1 MSIYD
6 KISNAQETTWLTDGI
21 AEAEAKSIIE
31 LAKISAKIE
40 RRRLELNMTQKEFAA
55 YMNVSQGMVSR
66 WESRE
71 YNFTIKTLNEICQ
84 KLNLHLQLDL
94 TPVIGKQNYTVL
106 KWNSE
111 STQNNKQ
118 NNWVKY
124 IKIRRLLHNG
134 TEFNSYRNRITRCF
148 RCKTYRRQHH
158 CRYRK

>member
-1 MSIYD
+1 
-6 KISNAQETTWLTDGI
+6 
-21 AEAEAKSIIE
+21 
-31 LAKISAKIE
+31 
-40 RRRLELNMTQKEFAA
+40 
-55 YMNVSQGMVSR
+55 MVSR

-94 TPVIGKQNYTVL
+94 TPVIGKQHYTVL

-124 IKIRRLLHNG
+124 IRDKEAIA
-134 TEFNSYRNRITRCF
+134 
-148 RCKTYRRQHH
+148 
-158 CRYRK
+158 

>member
-21 AEAEAKSIIE
+21 AEAAAKSIIE

-124 IKIRRLLHNG
+124 IKDKEAIA
-134 TEFNSYRNRITRCF
+134 
-148 RCKTYRRQHH
+148 
-158 CRYRK
+158 

>member
-40 RRRLELNMTQKEFAA
+40 RRRLELNMTQN
-55 YMNVSQGMVSR
+55 MNVSQGMVSR

-124 IKIRRLLHNG
+124 IKDKEAIA
-134 TEFNSYRNRITRCF
+134 
-148 RCKTYRRQHH
+148 
-158 CRYRK
+158 